1 MKALSTARR
10 KLAALRRRMTILNLS
25 DGTGAVFPVL
35 GDDRYGHSTA
45 QRYLACQDLREKT
58 RPRFGPLLATAERLA
73 REHGMAMLS
82 NLRVDPAIE
91 SKALRVPW
99 FVELAVALPG
109 SVEGYRQSL
118 SQDLRRET
126 RLMDALF
133 TVEFTKDERWLPPFR
148 EHYNLPTVRAAHGR
162 EAYEEK
168 AEVMLKSLR
177 SGMLLRIF
185 HEGRWVA
192 GQLCSF
198 HGDAIH
204 MNQIGLLNGDQAQ
217 LPRLTMSAAY
227 WHTMRYAIEHGFK
240 TVVVGGVGPDPR
252 NGLYSFKDK
261 WKAHIQHD
269 RTHRAPQYFFI
280 DPDHA
285 RCRRFFAANGLLFW
299 EGERLSLLTGMA
311 GPEELATLE
320 RQRYSVRSIDRIY
333 TIDPAY
339 PAGARQEAGA
349 GVPAV
354 LRSRLHRIR

>member
-1 MKALSTARR
+1 MNVVPTVRR
-10 KLAALRRRMTILNLS
+10 KFEALRRRLTILNLS
-25 DGTGAVFPVL
+25 DETGAIFPIL
-35 GDDRYGHSTA
+35 GDDRYGHSNA
-45 QRYLACQDLREKT
+45 KRYLSRQDLREKI
-58 RPRFGPLLATAERLA
+58 RPRCGPLLATAERLA
-73 REHGMAMLS
+73 RQHGMALLS
-82 NLRVDPAIE
+82 NLRVDPAIG
-91 SKALRVPW
+91 SKALQVPW
-99 FVELAVALPG
+99 FVELAVDLPD
-109 SVEGYRQSL
+109 SLEAYRQKL

-126 RLMDALF
+126 RQMDKLF
-133 TVEFTKDERWLPPFR
+133 TVEFTRDERWLLPFR

-168 AEVMLKSLR
+168 VEVMLESLR
-177 SGMLLRIF
+177 RGTLLRIF

-204 MNQIGLLNGDQAQ
+204 MNQIGLLNGDQTQ

-227 WHTMRYAIEHGFK
+227 WWTMRHAIEHGFK
-240 TVVVGGVGPDPR
+240 EVVVGGAGPDPR
-252 NGLYSFKDK
+252 NGLYSFKEK
-261 WKAHIQHD
+261 WKAHLQHD
-269 RTHRAPQYFFI
+269 RTHRAPQYYFI
-280 DPDHA
+280 DPDHP
-285 RCRRFFAANGLLFW
+285 RCRRFFAANGLIFW

-311 GPEELATLE
+311 APEELAILE

-339 PAGARQEAGA
+339 PASARQEAGG